1 MTRSKSN
8 KLARQLTLEHLSQR
22 VLLDASGFLDPV
34 FYEVTP
40 YLSEADVPAGFIPV
54 DDCPECVYE
63 IETFEDGTLDHG
75 ITITD
80 GEIIPPGFETG
91 LGDLT
96 DSVDG
101 DDGVIDGTGQTNEGG
116 YSYFTSGNS
125 ITVTLPGI
133 MQSAGA
139 VWTDGATSLTDVT
152 FEAFDENGDSLGLYS
167 VGDLADDSIMGTTAE
182 DTFLGFSYG
191 DGVTTGIT
199 RFTITNVGG
208 LGLEID
214 HIQFANCSECCE
226 IDLELE
232 KTVDSEF
239 VESGDV
245 VTWTIE
251 LTNNADNATVA
262 ATGVQVTDL
271 IPAGLQLQSVS
282 VTDGDFDSGSGVWT
296 LESAIEPGQTET
308 LTLVTQIADGLSA
321 GTMIVNT
328 AQVTAANEDDVD
340 STPGNDDGDQSEDD
354 EASAK
359 VTVGALIDLELTKSV
374 ATPVVTVGDRVRWN
388 IEITNNEENA
398 NAAATGVVVTD
409 LVPDGVTV
417 FGVTKSSGL
426 FDFDTMSWTLTE
438 PLEPGATETLTIVTI
453 VDSDVTNGT
462 MLTNVAYV
470 SAANETDVDSTPGD
484 ADLSEDDADDAKV
497 TVEVP
502 QPELMLSGYSYVDT
516 NNDGIFQDIELPLMG
531 VEIVLTGT
539 DVDGNDVN
547 ESTFTNI
554 DGFYKFNDLAP
565 GTYTVMQMQP
575 LQFLDGK
582 DTLGN
587 LGGEVPANDKL
598 TVELTDNGEE
608 YNFGELG
615 LLPEYVNKR
624 LYLNS
629 TPYTDWQY
637 IDVRQSSIWY
647 SFNADHQAFIEANAI
662 VTDGNVSLAL
672 LNGDMETIA
681 EGAGVLS
688 VVAPAGQYYLVVSGD
703 TIVESLTL
711 DVNSPAVAV
720 DGDTVTVVA
729 SDGDDEIELHLGDTT
744 HVLSI
749 AGMDYEFDAATISTF
764 SIDGSGG
771 DDSVTVHGTDL
782 DDTGSSIGLT
792 GALHSSDYH
801 VSTAGFEST
810 TFVGGGGNDYTQ
822 VYGSLLD
829 DTFYSLPQEAKLTTP
844 DSQHIMLGFE
854 RVDGYGRGGNDYGSL
869 YGTLGDDLYISRDRF
884 TLIKGDGHMGYTKGF
899 ERIDSFGRGGNDVAE
914 LHGTTG
920 DDKFIS
926 TDKYA
931 ALITEFRITY
941 TKGFESLSAHAVAG
955 GTDTAHYFGLLSGD
969 EFTGAGNLAAV
980 ARAITSRTDSAYGFE
995 KVDIYASEDES
1006 PELTLA
1012 AIDYILNEDIVWV

>member
-8 KLARQLTLEHLSQR
+8 TFTRSLSLELLGQR
-22 VLLDASGFLDPV
+22 VLLDASGFLSPV

-54 DDCPECVYE
+54 VDCPECVYE

-75 ITITD
+75 ITIIE
-80 GEIIPPGFETG
+80 GEIIPPGFATG
-91 LGDLT
+91 LGNLT

-101 DDGVIDGTGQTNEGG
+101 DDGVIDGTGQTSDGG

-139 VWTDGATSLTDVT
+139 VWTDGDPNLTDVT
-152 FEAFDENGDSLGLYS
+152 FEAFDENGASLGVYS
-167 VGDLADDSIMGTTAE
+167 VGALADDSIMGTTAE
-182 DTFLGFSYG
+182 DTFLGMSYG

-199 RFTITNVGG
+199 SFTITNVGS

-232 KTVDSEF
+232 KTVDAEF

-245 VTWTIE
+245 VTWTVA
-251 LTNNADNATVA
+251 LTNNPDNATAA

-271 IPAGLQLQSVS
+271 IPAGLQVQTVS
-282 VTDGDFDSGSGVWT
+282 VTDGSFDAGSGVWT
-296 LESAIEPGQTET
+296 LDSAIEPGQTET
-308 LTLVTQIADGLSA
+308 LTLVTQIADALPA

-328 AQVTAANEDDVD
+328 AQVSAANEGDVD

-354 EASAK
+354 ESSAK
-359 VTVGALIDLELTKSV
+359 VTFGAVIDLEVTKSV
-374 ATPVVTVGDRVRWN
+374 TTPIVTLGDRVRWN

-398 NAAATGVVVTD
+398 NTAATGVVLTD
-409 LVPDGVTV
+409 VVPDGITV
-417 FGVTKSSGL
+417 LGVTKSTGL
-426 FDFDTMSWTLTE
+426 FDFGTMTWTLTE
-438 PLEPGATETLTIVTI
+438 PLEPGASETLTIVST
-453 VDSDVTNGT
+453 VNSDVTNGT

-470 SAANETDVDSTPGD
+470 SAANETDFDSTPLD

-516 NNDGIFQDIELPLMG
+516 NNDGIFQEIELPLMG

-539 DVDGNDVN
+539 DVNGNVVSD
-547 ESTFTNI
+547 STFTNV
-554 DGFYKFNDLAP
+554 DGFYKFNNLAP

-587 LGGEVPANDKL
+587 LGGEVPDNDKL
-598 TVELTDNGEE
+598 TVELTENGEE

-637 IDVRQSSIWY
+637 VDVRQSSIWY
-647 SFNADHQAFIEANAI
+647 SFNVEHQAFIEANA
-662 VTDGNVSLAL
+662 VVNDGMVSLAL
-672 LNGDMETIA
+672 LNGEMEIIA
-681 EGAGVLS
+681 EGADALS
-688 VVAPAGQYYLVVSGD
+688 IVAPADQYYLVVSGN
-703 TIVESLTL
+703 TLVESLSL
-711 DVNSPAVAV
+711 DINSPTVAV

-729 SDGDDEIELHLGDTT
+729 SDGDDDIELFLSDTT
-744 HVLSI
+744 HLLTI
-749 AGMDYEFDAATISTF
+749 AGMEYEFDAGMIRAF
-764 SIDGSGG
+764 SIDGCSGN
-771 DDSVTVHGTDL
+771 DTVKVHGTDL
-782 DDTGSSIGLT
+782 DDTGSAIGLN
-792 GALHSSDYH
+792 GELHSSDYH
-801 VSTAGFEST
+801 VSTLGFEST

-899 ERIDSFGRGGNDVAE
+899 ERIDAFGRAGNDVAE

-931 ALITEFRITY
+931 ALITEFRMTY
-941 TKGFESLSAHAVAG
+941 TKGFESLTAHAVDG
-955 GTDTAHYFGLLSGD
+955 GTDTAHFFDLASGD
-969 EFTGAGNLAAV
+969 AFTGAGNLAAV
-980 ARAITSRTDSAYGFE
+980 ARAISSRTDAAYGFD
-995 KVDIYASEDES
+995 KVNIHASEDES

-1012 AIDYILNEDIVWV
+1012 AIDYILNENIVWV